1 MFILC
6 LKFVEQFTYPFSWWI
21 CNFVILQERKC
32 MYKLLGNNCSLIL
45 SGVPCL
51 NWNKGTDI
59 PYQFISLGGMKY
71 FQLYSRFQINWKL
84 EKHNKHKKTYSTNS
98 SFLIQYIYNIVLP
111 YNIMHCIS
119 HCRHVLYIYT
129 LNICWLF
136 ILILFLY
143 TSFQLHNLV
152 WKQTFE

>member
-1 MFILC
+1 MAENYFFFTLKEALYMPNATSDIIWIIMIICFATWLCINCKSYFNYWLLILC

-84 EKHNKHKKTYSTNS
+84 EKHNKEK
-98 SFLIQYIYNIVLP
+98 LLG
-111 YNIMHCIS
+111 
-119 HCRHVLYIYT
+119 
-129 LNICWLF
+129 
-136 ILILFLY
+136 
-143 TSFQLHNLV
+143 
-152 WKQTFE
+152 

>member
-84 EKHNKHKKTYSTNS
+84 EKHNKEK
-98 SFLIQYIYNIVLP
+98 LIIKYQIATRINIYNLN
-111 YNIMHCIS
+111 YNS
-119 HCRHVLYIYT
+119 GTKRRA
-129 LNICWLF
+129 NI
-136 ILILFLY
+136 ILIIRALEGR
-143 TSFQLHNLV
+143 NV
-152 WKQTFE
+152 WNTQSHDLQYDNWWRRHK